1 MAERRYKTTMVGSN
15 NKFQTTL
22 WPEIQN
28 AKTLNEDK
36 RRVIINSFLK
46 KYWKPVYCYLRRKRY
61 DKESAKDLTQGFFHE
76 IVLGHNLINQADQAK
91 GRFRTFLLTALD
103 RYITNVYRRET
114 AQKRTPKNPMV
125 RLEPANLPTLPA
137 EHAEA
142 EPEQIF
148 NYIWA
153 SNLLDEVLSE
163 VKDEYC
169 STGKANHWEIFN
181 AKIVIPIF
189 ENTKPPS
196 LAEICKEYGIKRQ
209 SQVSNMI
216 VTVKRRFRTALRRHM
231 RQFVQSDLEVEEEFR
246 DLHKILSQK

>member
-1 MAERRYKTTMVGSN
+1 MTGRGSKTTMGGSN
-15 NKFQTTL
+15 GKFRTTF
-22 WPEIQN
+22 WSEIQGV
-28 AKTLNEDK
+28 KTLDKDK
-36 RRVIINSFLK
+36 RRIIIDNLLK
-46 KYWKPVYCYLRRKRY
+46 KYWKPVYCYLRRRGY
-61 DKESAKDLTQGFFHE
+61 DNESAKDLTQGFFHE
-76 IVLGHNLINQADQAK
+76 IVLGHNLINQADQTK

-103 RYITNVYRRET
+103 RYITNVYRRDT

-125 RLEPANLPTLPA
+125 RLEPANLPALPA

-169 STGKANHWEIFN
+169 STDKANHWEIFN

-196 LAEICKEYGIKRQ
+196 LAEICKKYEIKRQ

-216 VTVKRRFRTALRRHM
+216 VTVKRRFRKALRRHM
-231 RQFVQSDLEVEEEFR
+231 RQFVQSDLEIEEEFR